1 MKTKK
6 EVKKYI
12 ESQEW
17 YDSFVENLAR
27 HMRMDVDSYLREIV
41 CQSFGILIT
50 CAFIWDSTSQGVE
63 YWGDINVKYLDW
75 LNS

>member
-1 MKTKK
+1 
-6 EVKKYI
+6 
-12 ESQEW
+12 
-17 YDSFVENLAR
+17 
-27 HMRMDVDSYLREIV
+27 MRMDVDSYLREIV